1 MDDFLKIKP
10 SFKAISVS
18 ELNRQAKTLLE
29 SEIATIWVEGEIS
42 NLARPASGHVYFSL
56 KDNTA
61 QLRCAWFR
69 GRQHSKSITFK
80 NGDQVLALGK
90 VSIFEAR
97 GEFQLIVEQ
106 LELAGEGALR
116 QQFEAL
122 KQKLATQGL
131 FDQDKKRTLPKLPSC
146 IGIISSPS
154 GAAIR
159 DILTVLRRRF
169 PAIPV
174 IIYPTAVQGD
184 TAAPQIAAAIETATR
199 RSECDLLIVGRG
211 GGSLEDLWPFN
222 EEIVAHAIA
231 SSTIPTISAVGH
243 ETDITIADFVADVRA
258 PTPSAAA
265 ELSVPDQTEWTRQI
279 GTLLERITLL
289 GQRHIDEQLQTLD
302 WLGKRLIQSSPAT
315 TVQRQKDWLKNLERV
330 MRGAIQHQ
338 LASIQVEL
346 GVSRTRLLKESPRIV
361 VQKHITN
368 VNEFKLRLELGTRKT
383 IENLGERTK
392 LANRALDA
400 INPQATLD
408 RGYSIISDAKT
419 GQLIT
424 DSIQAAV
431 GSNIKVMLARGRL
444 EAAITKSSENDKD

>member
-1 MDDFLKIKP
+1 MDDFLITKP

-18 ELNRQAKTLLE
+18 ELNRKAKTLIE

-42 NLARPASGHVYFSL
+42 NLARPASGHIYFSL

-69 GRQHSKSITFK
+69 GRQHNKSVTFK
-80 NGDQVLALGK
+80 NGDQVLAFGK

-122 KQKLATQGL
+122 KQKLAKQGL
-131 FDQDKKRTLPKLPSC
+131 FDQDKKKTLPKLPTS
-146 IGIISSPS
+146 IGVISSPS

-174 IIYPTAVQGD
+174 VIYPTAVQGD
-184 TAAPQIAAAIETATR
+184 TAAPQIAAAIEAASR
-199 RSECDLLIVGRG
+199 RAECDLLIVGRG

-222 EEIVAHAIA
+222 EAIVAHAIA
-231 SSTIPTISAVGH
+231 SSPIPTISAVGH

-258 PTPSAAA
+258 PTPSGAA
-265 ELSVPDQTEWTRQI
+265 ELSVPDQTEWTRQFA
-279 GTLLERITLL
+279 TLLERITLL
-289 GQRHIDEQLQTLD
+289 GQRHIDERFQTLD
-302 WLGKRLIQSSPAT
+302 WLGKRLIQSSPASI
-315 TVQRQKDWLKNLERV
+315 VQRQKDWLKSLERV
-330 MRGAIQHQ
+330 MRGAMQHR
-338 LASIQVEL
+338 LANIQVNL
-346 GVSRTRLLKESPRIV
+346 GVSRTRLLKESPGTA
-361 VQKHITN
+361 VQQHITN
-368 VNEFKLRLELGTRKT
+368 VNEFKLRLELATRKT
-383 IENLGERTK
+383 IENLGARTK
-392 LANRALDA
+392 LAKRALDA

-424 DSIQAAV
+424 DSIQASV

-444 EAAITKSSENDKD
+444 EAAITKSGKTDKG